1 MAHIHNVFDTE
12 PRYAI
17 DPVKRTISHLTKDE
31 EVVVQGDH
39 NSERFAFEIPRF
51 IDGHDMSLCNRVEIH
66 YINIGGTNE
75 RKADVYEVDD
85 MQIDPEGSTKVICSW
100 LISANATTYAG
111 SLSFALKFKCLDDN
125 GETTYAWNTQPY
137 TGIKV
142 TNGIN
147 NGEAVVNKWSDILDE
162 WYNTLVSSGDEGVNK
177 VEAATNEA
185 LQKIE
190 EESSAYANAI
200 KNSVSGEALRID
212 GVSPISHPVKVQLK
226 SKNLFVLPEPRMA
239 DGVTM
244 TIDGEGVV
252 HLNGTA
258 TGSGN
263 FQVYLIPEK
272 TGLYYLADFAEGE
285 FPSNTYARCQIYE
298 PSTGR
303 ALTLGNTDDL
313 NAVKSATF
321 TAGVEVWYRIRFEAG
336 HTYNDCKLKPT
347 LLYDEVP
354 TEYIPYV
361 SDFSTVNLRA
371 CGKNMFNID
380 EVTSFFDKSY
390 TQKPEIAYVEDGVII
405 NNMGTYG
412 NFVMC
417 NPNIKIMHKG
427 TYNLSFDAMCGR
439 TEGTKHI
446 RVLIVFR
453 DGSITACVNEHVT
466 DYQTWVHF
474 SKTII
479 LDEDKELWGFAFQNG
494 GAESDYTNMDTRFKN
509 IHLEYGV
516 TEAKYSAYV
525 GGSYDSP
532 ADGSLSIPS
541 ISPTMTLF
549 TDTAGVIVNA
559 EYNRDTGHY
568 LQELKNLIAAGG
580 SSSNLTLTDTVTG
593 EFYKLTMVNGKLTLE
608 KWEV

>member
-85 MQIDPEGSTKVICSW
+85 MQIDPDDSAKVICSW

-147 NGEAVVNKWSDILDE
+147 NGEAVVNEWSDILDE

-185 LQKIE
+185 LLKIE

-244 TIDGEGVV
+244 TIDSEGVV

-285 FPSNTYARCQIYE
+285 FPSDTNARCQIYE

-303 ALTLGNTDDL
+303 ALTLDNTDDL

-321 TAGVEVWYRIRFEAG
+321 TAGVEVWHRIRFEAG

-347 LLYDEVP
+347 LLYNEVP
-354 TEYIPYV
+354 TEHIPYI

-371 CGKNMFNID
+371 CGKNMFDMNNFRIYSD
-380 EVTSFFDKSY
+380 CATVNSEANSIYDVTGDVGAKNMAYSAGGTRIKMPYSIPIAEKVTVSFYVTLVEQGAYDGR
-390 TQKPEIAYVEDGVII
+390 IRAWAYVDSASLDYRTFELTVGARTKISMTWDNTIGAKFDAVLLYL
-405 NNMGTYG
+405 NN
-412 NFVMC
+412 NR
-417 NPNIKIMHKG
+417 IKIE
-427 TYNLSFDAMCGR
+427 TN
-439 TEGTKHI
+439 
-446 RVLIVFR
+446 
-453 DGSITACVNEHVT
+453 
-466 DYQTWVHF
+466 
-474 SKTII
+474 TI
-479 LDEDKELWGFAFQNG
+479 QV
-494 GAESDYTNMDTRFKN
+494 
-509 IHLEYGV
+509 EYGD
-516 TEAKYSAYV
+516 TDTGYTPYV
-525 GGSYDSP
+525 GAVYDSP

>member
-51 IDGHDMSLCNRVEIH
+51 IDGHDMLLCNKVRVH
-66 YINIGGTNE
+66 YINIGGSNE

-85 MQIDPEGSTKVICSW
+85 MQIDPENSAQIICSW
-100 LISANATTYAG
+100 LISANATTFAG
-111 SLSFALKFKCLDDN
+111 SLSFALQFKCLDDN

-147 NGEAVVNKWSDILDE
+147 NGEAVVTKWSDILDE
-162 WYNTLVSSGDEGVNK
+162 WYETLVSSGDEGVNK

-185 LQKIE
+185 LLKIE
-190 EESSAYANAI
+190 EQSSAYANAI

-347 LLYDEVP
+347 LLYNEVP
-354 TEYIPYV
+354 TEHIPYI
-361 SDFSTVNLRA
+361 SDFSAVNLQV
-371 CGKNMFNID
+371 CGKNLFSLDNHSVFQQNAVINDSTGHVYDIVGDVGLREMAYSAGGMRVKLTHDLRLVKPVTISLYVTLLEQGVYDNRIRIWAYNGTTDID
-380 EVTSFFDKSY
+380 YRTFHLEVGVR
-390 TQKPEIAYVEDGVII
+390 QKITMTFPATDGE
-405 NNMGTYG
+405 T
-412 NFVMC
+412 
-417 NPNIKIMHKG
+417 
-427 TYNLSFDAMCGR
+427 
-439 TEGTKHI
+439 
-446 RVLIVFR
+446 
-453 DGSITACVNEHVT
+453 ITA
-466 DYQTWVHF
+466 
-474 SKTII
+474 I
-479 LDEDKELWGFAFQNG
+479 LVYLNNNHLKFELNTMQV
-494 GAESDYTNMDTRFKN
+494 EYSDT
-509 IHLEYGV
+509 V
-516 TEAKYSAYV
+516 TELSEYIRSGYNT
-525 GGSYDSP
+525 S

-559 EYNRDTGHY
+559 EYNRDTTHY
-568 LQELKNLIAAGG
+568 FQELKNLIAAGG

>member
-185 LQKIE
+185 LLKIE
-190 EESSAYANAI
+190 EQSTAYANAI

-226 SKNLFVLPEPRMA
+226 SKNLFVLPEPRTV
-239 DGVTM
+239 DGVTL

-258 TGSGN
+258 TGSSN

-347 LLYDEVP
+347 LLYNEVP
-354 TEYIPYV
+354 TEHIPYI

-371 CGKNMFNID
+371 CGKNMFDVNNFRIYSD
-380 EVTSFFDKSY
+380 CATVNSEANSIYDVTGDVGAKSMAYSAGGTRIKMPYTIPIAEKVTVSFYVTLVEQGAYDGR
-390 TQKPEIAYVEDGVII
+390 IRAWAYVDSASLDYRTFELTVGARTKISMTWDNTIGTKFDAVLLYL
-405 NNMGTYG
+405 NN
-412 NFVMC
+412 NR
-417 NPNIKIMHKG
+417 IKIETNTIQVEYG
-427 TYNLSFDAMCGR
+427 D
-439 TEGTKHI
+439 
-446 RVLIVFR
+446 
-453 DGSITACVNEHVT
+453 TAT
-466 DYQTWVHF
+466 DY
-474 SKTII
+474 IP
-479 LDEDKELWGFAFQNG
+479 
-494 GAESDYTNMDTRFKN
+494 
-509 IHLEYGV
+509 
-516 TEAKYSAYV
+516 YV
-525 GGSYDSP
+525 GDVHDSP

-559 EYNRDTGHY
+559 EYNRDTTHY
-568 LQELKNLIAAGG
+568 FQELKNLIAAGG